1 MADRYSDHLRRWG
14 LWNPPDEVVTL
25 RPSTFWN
32 IREVLPK
39 PLVVVLLAA
48 SIAVPLLFWWAIA
61 NAGIVQPEVL
71 LPPPGQVWA
80 KGVELWNEGIMPEDI
95 QFSLF
100 RVLVGYGIG
109 LFFAIPLGIFMGT
122 FPTIRWAFEPLIG
135 LLRYMPAPAFTPLFL
150 VYLGLGEAPKIALIA
165 LGTFFFNTL
174 MVMDGVKF
182 ISKDLIDTSYTLGAN
197 RLQVINLVIVPALV
211 PTIVDAARINLAAAW
226 NLVIVAELL
235 SAEQGLGKRIALAQR
250 FLGIDQMFACLIVIG
265 TIGLAFDLALR
276 ALLRVS
282 CSWAEDTH

>member
-1 MADRYSDHLRRWG
+1 MVDPYAKHLRRWG
-14 LWNPPDEVVTL
+14 LWRPPEDVMTL

-32 IREVLPK
+32 IREDLSK
-39 PLVVVLLAA
+39 PLTIALLIGSIVVPLAA
-48 SIAVPLLFWWAIA
+48 WWAIA
-61 NAGIVQPEVL
+61 SAGIVQPEVL
-71 LPPPGQVWA
+71 MPPPGQVLA
-80 KGVELWNEGIMPEDI
+80 KGVELWQKGIMPEDI
-95 QFSLF
+95 RYSLF
-100 RVLVGYGIG
+100 RVLAGYAIG
-109 LFFAIPLGIFMGT
+109 LAFALPLGILMGT
-122 FPTIRWAFEPLIG
+122 FATVRWASEPLIG

-197 RLQVINLVIVPALV
+197 RKQVMGQVILPALL
-211 PTIVDAARINLAAAW
+211 PTIIDATRINLAAAW

-265 TIGLAFDLALR
+265 VIGLAFDLALR
-276 ALLRVS
+276 GLLRLS
-282 CSWAEDTH
+282 CSWAEDAR

>member
-1 MADRYSDHLRRWG
+1 MVDPYAKHLRRWG
-14 LWNPPDEVVTL
+14 LWNPPDDVVTL
-25 RPSTFWN
+25 KRSTFWN
-32 IREVLPK
+32 IREELPK
-39 PLVVVLLAA
+39 PLTIGLLVA
-48 SIAVPLLFWWAIA
+48 SIAVPLAIWWAIA
-61 NAGIVQPEVL
+61 TAGIVQPEVL
-71 LPPPGQVWA
+71 MPPPAQVWA
-80 KGVELWNEGIMPEDI
+80 KGVELWQKGILPEDI
-95 QFSLF
+95 RYSLF
-100 RVLVGYGIG
+100 RVLAGYAIG
-109 LFFAIPLGIFMGT
+109 LAFALPLGIFMGT
-122 FPTIRWAFEPLIG
+122 FATGRWAFEPLIG

-197 RLQVINLVIVPALV
+197 RKQVVAQVILPALF
-211 PTIVDAARINLAAAW
+211 PTIVDATRINLAAAW

-265 TIGLAFDLALR
+265 VIGLSFDLALR
-276 ALLRVS
+276 ALLRFT
-282 CSWAEDTH
+282 CSWAEDAR

>member
-1 MADRYSDHLRRWG
+1 MVDRYAEHLRRWG
-14 LWNPPDEVVTL
+14 LWHPPDEVISL

-32 IREVLPK
+32 IREELSK
-39 PLVVVLLAA
+39 RLTIVLLIS
-48 SIAVPLLFWWAIA
+48 SIAIPLLVWWAIA

-80 KGVELWNEGIMPEDI
+80 KGVELWQQGIMPEDI
-95 QFSLF
+95 KYSLL
-100 RVLVGYGIG
+100 RVVAGYGIG
-109 LFFAIPLGIFMGT
+109 LVFAIPLGIFMGT
-122 FPTIRWAFEPLIG
+122 FATGRWAFEPLIG
-135 LLRYMPAPAFTPLFL
+135 LLRYMPATAFTPLFL

-182 ISKDLIDTSYTLGAN
+182 ISKDLIDASYTLGAN
-197 RLQVINLVIVPALV
+197 RKQVILQVILPALL
-211 PTIVDAARINLAAAW
+211 PTIIDATRINLAAAW

-265 TIGLAFDLALR
+265 MIGLVFDLTLR
-276 ALLRVS
+276 ALLRFS
-282 CSWAEDTH
+282 CRWAEDAR

>member
-1 MADRYSDHLRRWG
+1 MVDRYAEHLRRWG
-14 LWNPPDEVVTL
+14 LWHPPDEVFSL
-25 RPSTFWN
+25 RPSTLWN
-32 IREVLPK
+32 IREDLSK
-39 PLVVVLLAA
+39 GLSAVLLIS
-48 SIAVPLLFWWAIA
+48 SIVFPLLAWWAIA
-61 NAGIVQPEVL
+61 SAGIVQPEVL
-71 LPPPGQVWA
+71 MPSPSQVWT
-80 KGVELWNEGIMPEDI
+80 KGIELWQAGIMPEDI
-95 QFSLF
+95 KFSLL
-100 RVLVGYGIG
+100 RVLAGYSLG
-109 LFFAIPLGIFMGT
+109 LAFAIPLGIFMGT
-122 FPTIRWAFEPLIG
+122 FATGRWAFEPLIG
-135 LLRYMPAPAFTPLFL
+135 LLRYMPATAFTPLFL

-197 RLQVINLVIVPALV
+197 RKQVIEQVILPALL
-211 PTIVDAARINLAAAW
+211 PTIIDATRINLAAAW

-265 TIGLAFDLALR
+265 IIGLAFDLALR

-282 CSWAEDTH
+282 CSWAEDAR